1 MNSIINP
8 IEHIQN
14 MLKMPVANQS
24 ISDEQINNDGSLQLF
39 TIAGRTRNIMYRY
52 ATIGSNGNINFH
64 AMSPFNFIDSNQT
77 EAQYRKKTVYASFN
91 TDPQQNPN
99 DPKQYF
105 NNNLG
110 NYLLLMKPNLVMN
123 GKESPTFFNSLT
135 LHNLRVKQALIP
147 TDIENVD
154 IKLINTPAAKL
165 QQAVLQ
171 NSKEDLD
178 TKAKVELNIQAYNE
192 YEQEVLALV
201 EQGLLTY
208 SFILIN
214 PTPNSVSVGYG
225 VEDSLR
231 AVTHPGMNYNAIMNQ
246 NLPLS
251 DIPVL
256 NKYRTV
262 VQIIE
267 SEDMAILFS
276 NNNAMLGKRT
286 IYTVTETNRSRY
298 AISKLAIIKDYNND
312 TPIIIAITDTPNSL
326 RTDAR
331 GRVESFEALLDK
343 GINTFEVEGSLSP
356 VVRLTDT
363 NAGRNGNVVFE
374 LRVDKYKVY
383 NSTGVRSTLDA
394 DAFGD
399 LSFESV
405 EGDETVAQSF
415 VVDTSDNSTDNKD
428 LSSGFEQDE
437 ELK

>member
-1 MNSIINP
+1 MNNP

-24 ISDEQINNDGSLQLF
+24 TSDEQINNDGVLQLF
-39 TIAGRTRNIMYRY
+39 TIAGKTRSIMYRY

-64 AMSPFNFIDSNQT
+64 AMAPFNFIDSNQT

-110 NYLLLMKPNLVMN
+110 NFLLLMKPKLVMN
-123 GKESPTFFNSLT
+123 GKETPTFFNTLT
-135 LHNLRVKQALIP
+135 LHNHRIKQALIP
-147 TDIENVD
+147 TDIESLD
-154 IKLINTPAAKL
+154 IHIINAPALKL
-165 QQAVLQ
+165 QQAVLE
-171 NSKEDLD
+171 NSKTDLE

-192 YEQEVLALV
+192 YEKDVLQLV

-208 SFILIN
+208 AFILIN
-214 PTPNSVSVGYG
+214 PIPNSVSVGYG
-225 VEDSLR
+225 LEDSLR

-246 NLPLS
+246 NLPMS

-267 SEDMAILFS
+267 SEDMSVLFS

-286 IYTVTETNRSRY
+286 IYTNTETNRSRFG
-298 AISKLAIIKDYNND
+298 ISKLAIIKDYNND

-326 RTDAR
+326 RTDNR

-363 NAGRNGNVVFE
+363 NAGRNGNIVFE
-374 LRVDKYKVY
+374 LRVDKYKVFT
-383 NSTGVRSTLDA
+383 STGVRSTLEA

-399 LSFESV
+399 LSFESI
-405 EGDETVAQSF
+405 EGDESVAQSF
-415 VVDTSDNSTDNKD
+415 VVDTDSNTNDNSKD
-428 LSSGFEQDE
+428 LSSDFEEDE